1 FRLAH
6 DHVFELFEPL
16 GGDRH
21 DISSLL
27 SNRCPGLLWSRPSIQ
42 PVGFD
47 QKTCNIRAIV
57 ARSCGWG
64 AGAPPNPSQLLEITP
79 FFTGCEPA
87 SAQVCHDRPR
97 TRPGRKGRERLSY

>member
-1 FRLAH
+1 MVSTSLVVAAAEHGDERLLDHAFLPEDHAADRGLGGGDLGAGRFGLAH

-16 GGDRH
+16 GGNRH

-27 SNRCPGLLWSRPSIQ
+27 SNRCPGLLWSGPSIQ

-57 ARSCGWG
+57 ARSGG
-64 AGAPPNPSQLLEITP
+64 
-79 FFTGCEPA
+79 
-87 SAQVCHDRPR
+87 
-97 TRPGRKGRERLSY
+97 